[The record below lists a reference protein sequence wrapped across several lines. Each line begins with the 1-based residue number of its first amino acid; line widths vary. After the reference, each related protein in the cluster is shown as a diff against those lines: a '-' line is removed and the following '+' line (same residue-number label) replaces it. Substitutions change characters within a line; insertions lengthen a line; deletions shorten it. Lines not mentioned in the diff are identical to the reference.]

1 MRHRKKGRKF
11 NRTSSHRKA
20 LMRNMAIS
28 FIRYG
33 TIRTTVPKAKEL
45 RSFVEPLIT
54 LAKVDNLAKRR
65 RAFSLLGNKDSV
77 GKLFSTT
84 AKICLDRPGGYLSV
98 LKAGIRPGDNAPLA
112 LIRLVGAPENY
123 AEQGNER
130 PATESSNK
138 NLAKPAKDTKSK
150 DAKSDDTKSSAK
162 SAGNADVPA
171 KDETKQERA
180 TDEASTK

>member
-11 NRTSSHRKA
+11 NRTSAHRKA

-33 TIRTTVPKAKEL
+33 TIRTTLPKAKEL

-84 AKICLDRPGGYLSV
+84 AKICLERPGGYLSV

-130 PATESSNK
+130 PATDTSDK
-138 NLAKPAKDTKSK
+138 KIAKLDKDTKSK
-150 DAKSDDTKSSAK
+150 DTKSKDTKS
-162 SAGNADVPA
+162 
-171 KDETKQERA
+171 KDTEP
-180 TDEASTK
+180 SN